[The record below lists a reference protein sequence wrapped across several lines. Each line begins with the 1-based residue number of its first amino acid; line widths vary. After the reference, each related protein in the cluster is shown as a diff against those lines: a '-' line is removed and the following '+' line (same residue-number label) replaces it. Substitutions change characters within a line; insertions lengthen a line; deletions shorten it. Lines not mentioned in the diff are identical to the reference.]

1 MNKIKIPQYV
11 LFGLN
16 SLKKNGFKGFL
27 VGGCVR
33 DYMLN
38 KEPKDWDITTNAKP
52 DEIKEVFKKE
62 HLKTLYENDF
72 GTVSVFIKDNV
83 LEITTYRVEGSYVN
97 RRHPDKVKWTEK
109 IEDDLK
115 RRDFTINAMALD
127 VLNGTNLI
135 DLFQGEKDLKA
146 RVIRTVSDPDK
157 RFNEDALRMI
167 RAIRFACVLD
177 FTISKETY
185 ESIKKNKELIK
196 EISNERIRDEFVKII
211 MSNHAKQGILLLKET
226 GLLKYIIPELE
237 LGYSCA
243 QNKHHIYD
251 VFTHNLESLAYAV
264 KRNFNLHVRLSALL
278 HDVGKPITKRGEG
291 DHATF
296 YNHELVGANMT
307 LKILKRLKFAKKD
320 IDKVVNL
327 VKYHLFYYNVDEVTE
342 SSVRRL
348 VKNVGLENMND
359 LLELRMC
366 DRIGSGCP
374 KAEPYK
380 LRHLRYLIEKVSK
393 DPISVKMLK
402 VDGKDIMESLEM
414 KPSKKVGQILD
425 ILLAKVLED
434 PKRNEAEYL
443 MKEVKELGKLEDS
456 QIEEK
461 AKKAKTEIKTIILK
475 KDKMTKEKYWLT

>member
-72 GTVSVFIKDNV
+72 GTVSVFIEDNV
-83 LEITTYRVEGSYVN
+83 LEITTYRVEGSYIN

-135 DLFQGEKDLKA
+135 DLFHGEKDLKA

-402 VDGKDIMESLEM
+402 VDGKDIMENLEM